1 MSTPIRPLEPGDKIY
16 GYARVSSK
24 EQNPERQVKAI
35 EEYIIKTYG
44 EDIYKRLNRKGDLI
58 TVEKVSGK
66 DIENRDGLQRIL
78 DSIGAGDVFIA
89 TTIDRIARSLTD
101 FRRIREDFRKR
112 GIAIVIINQPDFNH
126 DGSKTTQTSTE
137 ILIDTLLGAVAE
149 FERNVIRERQA
160 DGIARAK
167 ERGVYAKRRAIT
179 QSDLTEIQASIAAG
193 VPKAEVARRF
203 GITTTTLYKYLNGK
217 VEPRPDNLK

>member
-16 GYARVSSK
+16 GYARVSSR

-44 EDIYKRLNRKGDLI
+44 EETYERLNRKGDLI

-66 DIENRDGLQRIL
+66 DMESRDGLQRIL

-101 FRRIREDFRKR
+101 FRRIRDDFRKR

-126 DGSKTTQTSTE
+126 DGSKTTQTATE

-167 ERGVYAKRRAIT
+167 ERGVYARRRALSEI
-179 QSDLTEIQASIAAG
+179 DLKTIKASIAAG
-193 VPKAEVARRF
+193 VPKAVVARQH

-217 VEPRPDNLK
+217 VEPRPNELK